1 MMQQFIN
8 RDEELN
14 ILEER
19 FISKKTEFIVMYG
32 RRRVGKTELAVH
44 FIRDKPGI
52 YFLAG
57 EKADAENLEEMK
69 GVMADFL
76 KNDEFRM
83 IKFENW
89 VQLFKSFSEK
99 IRERTVII
107 MDEFPYLVKENKS
120 VPSEFQ
126 KIWDMHLSKNDKIM
140 LIIVGSS
147 VGMMEKLL
155 GSKSPLFG
163 RRTAQLEIK
172 PVSIFQVR
180 KFLPGYSMEDCI
192 TTYGCTDGIPLYL
205 NQFDPKISAFEN
217 IKNNF
222 FRKDA
227 LLYGESDF
235 LLRQEFREPAN
246 YFAIL
251 KAISFG
257 YVKQNEIVSYT
268 NIDKSII
275 SKYLQNLEEIR
286 VITREFPVTEKK
298 EKRKNNRY
306 VFSDNYF
313 RFWFRFVYPNRM
325 LIEKRDDGAFA
336 SMKKTNNMY
345 LGAVFE
351 KVASEF
357 LWETKPFRLTRLGR
371 WWHKDKEIDL
381 VALNENENE
390 IYFIECKWMGL
401 SETRIRKLFS
411 ELKEKSQFVD
421 WNKDAKK
428 HYVIIAKKAENKKI
442 HKKEGNY
449 LFDMEDMIK
458 LTTHGDVKKGGGD

>member
-1 MMQQFIN
+1 MIQQFIN
-8 RDEELN
+8 RKEELG

-19 FISKKTEFIVMYG
+19 FKNGKPEFIVVYG

-44 FIRDKPGI
+44 FMKDKPGV

-57 EKADAENLEEMK
+57 EKANTENLEEMK
-69 GVMADFL
+69 SIIADFL
-76 KNDEFRM
+76 NNDEFRM

-99 IRERTVII
+99 IIERTVVVI
-107 MDEFPYLVKENKS
+107 DEFPYLVRENKS

-147 VGMMEKLL
+147 ISMMEKLL

-172 PVSIFQVR
+172 PVNIFNAG
-180 KFLPGYSMEDCI
+180 KFLPDYSMEDLMRA
-192 TTYGCTDGIPLYL
+192 YGCTDGIPLYL
-205 NQFDPKISAFEN
+205 KQFEPESGAFEN
-217 IKNNF
+217 IKNVF

-227 LLYGESDF
+227 LLYGEAEF

-257 YVKQNEIVSYT
+257 YVRQNEIVGYT

-275 SKYLQNLEEIR
+275 SKYLQNLEKIR
-286 VITREFPVTEKK
+286 IITREFPVTESK
-298 EKRKNNRY
+298 EKRKNARY
-306 VFSDNYF
+306 IFSDNYF
-313 RFWFRFVYPNRM
+313 KFWFRYVYPNKS
-325 LIEKRDDGAFA
+325 LIERRDDAAFTL
-336 SMKKTNNMY
+336 MKKTFNMY

-351 KVASEF
+351 KAASEF
-357 LWETKPFRLTRLGR
+357 LWGTKPFRFTRLGR

-381 VALNENENE
+381 VALNEYEND
-390 IYFIECKWMGL
+390 IYFIECKWSNL
-401 SETRIRKLFS
+401 NKNRTKNLID
-411 ELKEKSQFVD
+411 ELKEKSISVD
-421 WNKDAKK
+421 WDKDARK
-428 HYVIIAKKAENKKI
+428 HYAIIARKIENKEMFR
-442 HKKEGNY
+442 KEGY
-449 LFDMEDMIK
+449 SVFDMEDISKMI
-458 LTTHGDVKKGGGD
+458 G